1 MAMREPWVLLPIKF
15 WRHDRTGLSL
25 CGRIDRPDNNMGLM
39 PNAIRDKLVQ
49 RATIIDRILAKKY
62 GAKIQHRLTDPT
74 SELILTIL
82 SQNTND
88 TIRDRAYESLKSR
101 FPEWSDVAAA
111 RSSQIAKAI
120 EIGGLAVIK
129 SKRIKKILT
138 QIAEKSSDYNLSFLE
153 TMSDQQVWD
162 YLISFIGVGPKTVA
176 CVLLFSLG
184 RNTMPVDTH
193 VLRVGKRLNLIPDN
207 YNAEKAHRW
216 FLDLGIPL
224 GMYQLHLNLISHG
237 RALCRPRNPKCIEC
251 PLKRYCLYYQKSTV
265 K

>member
-1 MAMREPWVLLPIKF
+1 MCCSIA
-15 WRHDRTGLSL
+15 
-25 CGRIDRPDNNMGLM
+25 RPDNNKGLM
-39 PNAIRDKLVQ
+39 PNAIRSELTRRTTV
-49 RATIIDRILAKKY
+49 IDRILAKRY
-62 GAKIQHRLTDPT
+62 GIKIQHRLTDPA

-101 FPEWSDVAAA
+101 FPAWSDVAAA

-120 EIGGLAVIK
+120 EIGGLSVIK

-216 FLDLGIPL
+216 FFDLGLPL
-224 GMYQLHLNLISHG
+224 SMYQLHLNLISHG
-237 RALCRPRNPKCIEC
+237 RALCRPRNPKCTEC
-251 PLKRYCLYYQKSTV
+251 PLTRYCQFYKKYVV